1 MCLRREEA
9 PVPAIGYALL
19 GEEHGP
25 DTLVRNAILAEQVGL
40 EFAIVSDHIHPW
52 SMALGHSPFV

>member
-1 MCLRREEA
+1 M
-9 PVPAIGYALL
+9 PAIGYALL